1 MILDDFGFERPKPIV
16 LWSSCNTKVFPLS
29 AMRYDKSHKE
39 TTHRRVVET
48 ASARFRKEGLD
59 GVGVA
64 NLMKDAGLTHGGFYS
79 HFPSKEALIQEAIV
93 SSMEATFARLSGAAE
108 NGGIEEFIRMYLRPA
123 HRDHPEKGCA
133 AAALGCEIA
142 RHSKATRAAFTD
154 RVRKLVSL
162 IEMRLAKP
170 DASTARAIFSTLMG
184 ALQLSRAVSD
194 RDLSDK
200 MLEAGE
206 TAALALVRMNRG

>member
-1 MILDDFGFERPKPIV
+1 
-16 LWSSCNTKVFPLS
+16 
-29 AMRYDKSHKE
+29 MRYDKSHKE